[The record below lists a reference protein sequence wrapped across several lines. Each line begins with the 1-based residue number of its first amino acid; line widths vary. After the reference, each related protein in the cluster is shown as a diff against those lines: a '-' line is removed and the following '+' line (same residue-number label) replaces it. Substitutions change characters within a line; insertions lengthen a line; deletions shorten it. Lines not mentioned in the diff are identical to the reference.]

1 MTVEIEIDEET
12 LAEVDEA
19 IEVLRENREDV
30 FREAFRDLAKKKKRE
45 AEVRRMYAEAYGK
58 NPVKPDEFDVEE
70 EQLIEV
76 WKDL

>member
-19 IEVLRENREDV
+19 IEVLKENREDV

-45 AEVRRMYAEAYGK
+45 AEVRRMYAEAYRK
-58 NPVKPDEFDVEE
+58 NPQTAEEIEEWEEVQHWEDE
-70 EQLIEV
+70 
-76 WKDL
+76 

>member
-45 AEVRRMYAEAYGK
+45 AEVRRIYAEAYRK
-58 NPVKPDEFDVEE
+58 HPQTAEEIEEWEEVQHWEDE
-70 EQLIEV
+70 
-76 WKDL
+76 